1 VNELSESNLIN
12 LVIEW
17 VKENSPNP
25 RFAAIEIDE
34 NTDLFRSGLIDSF
47 ALVDLILYIENET
60 GCTMELADSDPGEF
74 SIVSGLCRIAL
85 KADRAEDRQ
94 YT

>member
-1 VNELSESNLIN
+1 VNQLSESKLIN
-12 LVIEW
+12 LVIGW
-17 VKENSPNP
+17 VEENSPKR

-34 NTDLFRSGLIDSF
+34 NTDLFKSGLIDSF
-47 ALVDLILYIENET
+47 ALVDLIVYIESET
-60 GCTMELADSDPGEF
+60 GCTMDLGDTDPGEF

-85 KADRAEDRQ
+85 KADHAGDRQ

>member
-1 VNELSESNLIN
+1 MNELSESNLIN

-17 VKENSPNP
+17 VKENSPK
-25 RFAAIEIDE
+25 RRSAAIEIDE
-34 NTDLFRSGLIDSF
+34 NTDLFKSGLIDSF
-47 ALVDLILYIENET
+47 ALMDLIVYIENET
-60 GCTMELADSDPGEF
+60 GCTMELADTAPGEF

-85 KADRAEDRQ
+85 KADHAGDRQ